1 MKSMTNLKIDSKW
14 RVIRYLWINPLLHG
28 ASFLYP
34 LKTSENR
41 SHELMRLHNTT
52 EHNSLHESSNQNH
65 QFFQQYRLYRMHISK
80 PYVSIDNSN
89 LVNLGSIISL
99 PREIT
104 EDVVGLPSKE
114 KKSAKRIIR
123 KRIITNEITCNNNNT
138 SGFLQKLYVVKAK
151 KKQQL

>member
-1 MKSMTNLKIDSKW
+1 
-14 RVIRYLWINPLLHG
+14 
-28 ASFLYP
+28 
-34 LKTSENR
+34 
-41 SHELMRLHNTT
+41 
-52 EHNSLHESSNQNH
+52 
-65 QFFQQYRLYRMHISK
+65 MHISK

-123 KRIITNEITCNNNNT
+123 KRIITSEITCNNNNT
-138 SGFLQKLYVVKAK
+138 SDFLQKLCREGKEKIVAVNRNTVDKFIS
-151 KKQQL
+151 

>member
-1 MKSMTNLKIDSKW
+1 
-14 RVIRYLWINPLLHG
+14 
-28 ASFLYP
+28 
-34 LKTSENR
+34 
-41 SHELMRLHNTT
+41 
-52 EHNSLHESSNQNH
+52 
-65 QFFQQYRLYRMHISK
+65 MHISK

-89 LVNLGSIISL
+89 LGSIISL
-99 PREIT
+99 SREIT

-151 KKQQL
+151 KK